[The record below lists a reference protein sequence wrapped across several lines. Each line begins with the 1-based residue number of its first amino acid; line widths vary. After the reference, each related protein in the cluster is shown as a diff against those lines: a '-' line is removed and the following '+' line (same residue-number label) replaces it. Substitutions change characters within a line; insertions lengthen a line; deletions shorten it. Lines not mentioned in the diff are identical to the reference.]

1 MINLRKKNY
10 LQILL
15 ILSFLILTSALI
27 IEYVF
32 GYQPCNLCL
41 IERIPYG
48 LSIIILLLNFLFK
61 KDQIFYSVLLMLI
74 FSFSTIISIYHLGIE
89 QGLLVESSIC
99 TSQNLD
105 LITKEQ
111 VLNSLKELNISC
123 KNVAFKIFG
132 LSLTTYNIF
141 ASILMLVLSAK
152 IYLLSKN
159 YGNKK

>member
-1 MINLRKKNY
+1 MIKLKKKNY
-10 LQILL
+10 PKILF
-15 ILSFLILTSALI
+15 ILSFLILTSALV
-27 IEYVF
+27 IEYVL

-48 LSIIILLLNFLFK
+48 LSIIILSLNFLLK

-89 QGLLVESSIC
+89 QGLIEESSIC

-141 ASILMLVLSAK
+141 VSVLMFILSSK
-152 IYLLSKN
+152 IYLLNNN
-159 YGNKK
+159 YGNQK